1 MNWKHEINKVA
12 KSYDPLLLSAAEA
25 ARLLGVSESSLR
37 RRVKEGLLRQV
48 RIGRRVLYSKQA
60 IVWWIEGRDAA

>member
-1 MNWKHEINKVA
+1 MNWKNEIDKVA
-12 KSYDPLLLSAAEA
+12 KSYDPLLLSAVEA
-25 ARLLGVSESSLR
+25 ARMLGVSESSLR

-60 IVWWIEGRDAA
+60 IIWWIEGRDAA